1 MAVSNLD
8 SELRKREL
16 DKLEAGLAEMLR
28 IIPAK
33 EIAENIG
40 GPTALNLLF
49 FGYLK
54 GKYRANDLRMAAAGH
69 AKKLL
74 TLAELAEA
82 YRRLVEYSE
91 QKALSGTTGNNE

>member
-33 EIAENIG
+33 EIAAWCNAHVHRGQTIIVPGVGHSFRG
-40 GPTALNLLF
+40 GEGRIA
-49 FGYLK
+49 
-54 GKYRANDLRMAAAGH
+54 RAIREWM
-69 AKKLL
+69 K
-74 TLAELAEA
+74 
-82 YRRLVEYSE
+82 
-91 QKALSGTTGNNE
+91 